1 MSVEELFDEN
11 QIEPN
16 EVGSKERVQE
26 AIDIEVMMATSM
38 FRSTDTS
45 L

>member
-11 QIEPN
+11 QIERN
-16 EVGSKERVQE
+16 EVGSKERAQE
-26 AIDIEVMMATSM
+26 PIDIEVMMATSM